1 MRVTVTTSQATVYYK
16 TGAGLEEMQSRQAGL
31 NPRVRQLLILI
42 DGKRNVLEL
51 QKLMAFAELEEFVSL
66 LELKGLI
73 AQEVQAG
80 ADAGAVQGVPNAPG
94 LASAGRAP
102 ASPSMS
108 QPAIAT
114 AGPELSGADTDVALV
129 SASPV
134 PAPVIEDQVMRDRQN
149 LASLLADAVGPMS
162 DEICTRIRRA
172 ERPGELSELF
182 VASLTIVEL
191 MSGRKA
197 ADRFVEKLKNLGWEY

>member
-1 MRVTVTTSQATVYYK
+1 MTTSQATVYYK

-73 AQEVQAG
+73 AQDVRA
-80 ADAGAVQGVPNAPG
+80 ATPDAVAGAVPGVSNVSG
-94 LASAGRAP
+94 LALAPRA
-102 ASPSMS
+102 AATSPGFP
-108 QPAIAT
+108 PAIAT
-114 AGPELSGADTDVALV
+114 TGLALPDADTDVAV
-129 SASPV
+129 ASALPV
-134 PAPVIEDQVMRDRQN
+134 AAPVAEDQVMRDRQN

-162 DEICTRIRRA
+162 DEICSRIRRA

-197 ADRFVEKLKNLGWEY
+197 ADRLVEKLKNLGWEY